1 MSILKDLW
9 ETYQADHPLEVCEE
23 KKKLTALLVE
33 YEEKQIDMTDE
44 QREAVQNIEECW
56 CHMCDVGE
64 REAFVKG
71 VRFAAMLMAEIF
83 FVNAQKGQP

>member
-9 ETYQADHPLEVCEE
+9 ETYQADHPFEVCEE

-33 YEEKQIDMTDE
+33 YEEKQETMTGE
-44 QREAVQNIEECW
+44 QRAVVQSIEECW
-56 CHMCDVGE
+56 CQMCDVGE

-71 VRFAAMLMAEIF
+71 VRFGVMLMAEIF
-83 FVNAQKGQP
+83 SANVQKGQL